1 MPDARLIE
9 RIGRIERAFVAVVD
23 DEDIGI
29 KGDFGNLVEGDA
41 IWTAVHL
48 DDFREIIYVAA
59 LFDSLKDVFTEG

>member
-29 KGDFGNLVEGDA
+29 KGDFGK
-41 IWTAVHL
+41 
-48 DDFREIIYVAA
+48 
-59 LFDSLKDVFTEG
+59 SC